1 MFIQVETIVFLF
13 VIWLK
18 ISQSKLVSQIVRI
31 QYGDTTIK
39 RLQNDYYL
47 RKAELKVGC
56 GDNNMVPR
64 FLSFRLSNRYL
75 LNFTRPSENKIL
87 NIHDQVG
94 IKLLTRLRLGLSHLR
109 EHKFRHNFED
119 ILNPLCSCCI
129 EGETTLHCFILC
141 QFFNDIRE
149 TLMNDLMNTNR
160 SLPSLSKDKLISIL
174 LYGSNA
180 FDIKKNLKIL
190 ICTIQFIKDSHRFDN
205 SLFYSVRF
213 CQFKI
218 LTSLFLEVCFS
229 KMTIIA

>member
-39 RLQNDYYL
+39 RLQNDYCL
-47 RKAELKVGC
+47 RKVELKVRC

-109 EHKFRHNFED
+109 EHKFWHNFED
-119 ILNPLCSCCI
+119 ILNPLCSCFT
-129 EGETTLHCFILC
+129 EGETTLYCFILC

-190 ICTIQFIKDSHRFDN
+190 ICTIQFIKDSYIFDD

>member
-13 VIWLK
+13 VIWLR
-18 ISQSKLVSQIVRI
+18 ISQSKPVSQIVRI

-39 RLQNDYYL
+39 RLQNDYCL
-47 RKAELKVGC
+47 RKAELDVRC
-56 GDNNMVPR
+56 GNNNMVPR

-87 NIHDQVG
+87 NIHGQVG
-94 IKLLTRLRLGLSHLR
+94 TDLVTRLRLGLSRLR

-129 EGETTLHCFILC
+129 EGETTLHFFLLG

-160 SLPSLSKDKLISIL
+160 SLPSLSQDKLISIL

-180 FDIKKNLKIL
+180 FDNKKNRKIL
-190 ICTIQFIKDSHRFDN
+190 ICTIQFIKDSHRFDD
-205 SLFYSVRF
+205 SLF
-213 CQFKI
+213 
-218 LTSLFLEVCFS
+218 
-229 KMTIIA
+229 

>member
-13 VIWLK
+13 VIWLR
-18 ISQSKLVSQIVRI
+18 ISQSKPVSQIVRI

-39 RLQNDYYL
+39 RLQKDYCL
-47 RKAELKVGC
+47 RKAELEVRC

-75 LNFTRPSENKIL
+75 LNLTRPSENKML
-87 NIHDQVG
+87 NIHEQVG
-94 IKLLTRLRLGLSHLR
+94 IDLVTRLRLGLSHFR

-129 EGETTLHCFILC
+129 EGETTLHFFLLG

-160 SLPSLSKDKLISIL
+160 SLPSLSQDKLISIL

-190 ICTIQFIKDSHRFDN
+190 ICTIQFIKDSHRFDDF
-205 SLFYSVRF
+205 LF
-213 CQFKI
+213 
-218 LTSLFLEVCFS
+218 
-229 KMTIIA
+229 

>member
-39 RLQNDYYL
+39 RLQNDYCL
-47 RKAELKVGC
+47 RKAELKVRC

-109 EHKFRHNFED
+109 EHKF
-119 ILNPLCSCCI
+119 
-129 EGETTLHCFILC
+129 
-141 QFFNDIRE
+141 
-149 TLMNDLMNTNR
+149 
-160 SLPSLSKDKLISIL
+160 
-174 LYGSNA
+174 
-180 FDIKKNLKIL
+180 
-190 ICTIQFIKDSHRFDN
+190 
-205 SLFYSVRF
+205 
-213 CQFKI
+213 
-218 LTSLFLEVCFS
+218 
-229 KMTIIA
+229 